1 MRLLSTILLLFVLVL
16 ITALNTSA
24 QTCSGSLGDPVIN
37 ETFGAGASPGQGPSI
52 TPGTTNYTYVGNQ
65 CPNDGTYTIAT
76 FSGPCFGD
84 IWRPIPSDHTG
95 DKNGYM
101 MLVNASY

>member
-1 MRLLSTILLLFVLVL
+1 MRPLSTTLLLLVLVL

-37 ETFGAGASPGQGPSI
+37 ETFGAGASPGQGPPISQAA
-52 TPGTTNYTYVGNQ
+52 TNYTYVGNQ

-76 FSGPCFGD
+76 FSGSCF
-84 IWRPIPSDHTG
+84 SD
-95 DKNGYM
+95 
-101 MLVNASY
+101 LW